1 MHTFKP
7 RATLCAIFIRSQF
20 PKRSHVL
27 LSTLACFRRN
37 LTSCCTR
44 IKISIK

>member
-1 MHTFKP
+1 MFSCQHLL
-7 RATLCAIFIRSQF
+7 A
-20 PKRSHVL
+20 L